1 MGRPPSAQVLGPAT
15 PRRASTARLA
25 GKLFR
30 ILEGGAACR
39 GRLCVKGKRAGKL
52 DLLVEPLK
60 QKEEACWAAQNVVA
74 PWRPDYCER
83 VGTNPANRDG
93 SEPMS
98 AVGTPGKTCNA
109 N

>member
-1 MGRPPSAQVLGPAT
+1 M
-15 PRRASTARLA
+15 
-25 GKLFR
+25 
-30 ILEGGAACR
+30 
-39 GRLCVKGKRAGKL
+39 CVKGKRAGKL